1 MDIYEMVWVPFS
13 LVLGGA
19 AVLALTFASLMHEGR
34 TQRAHS
40 AQQRRQAEELSGWRE
55 RRAA

>member
-19 AVLALTFASLMHEGR
+19 AILALTFATLVYTGR

-40 AQQRRQAEELSGWRE
+40 AQQRRQEEGLSGWRE

>member
-19 AVLALTFASLMHEGR
+19 AILALTFASLVHEGR
-34 TQRAHS
+34 TQRAAS
-40 AQQRRQAEELSGWRE
+40 ARQRRQEERLSGWRG

>member
-19 AVLALTFASLMHEGR
+19 AILALTFAALVHEGR
-34 TQRAHS
+34 THS
-40 AQQRRQAEELSGWRE
+40 AQQRRQEEGVSGWRE